1 MLFNAVNENSN
12 IIYIIYYIIYY
23 GLLFFRRKLFIKFMT
38 EHSSIIFT

>member
-12 IIYIIYYIIYY
+12 IIYSPRMAFFYSQKVIY
-23 GLLFFRRKLFIKFMT
+23 KFMT